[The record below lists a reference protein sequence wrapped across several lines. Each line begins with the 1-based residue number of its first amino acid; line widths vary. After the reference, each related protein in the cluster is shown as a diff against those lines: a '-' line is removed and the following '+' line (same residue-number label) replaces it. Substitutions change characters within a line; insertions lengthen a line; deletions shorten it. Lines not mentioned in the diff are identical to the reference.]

1 MKETPDM
8 RLFFLSCFLC
18 CSLMLHAQL
27 KQIPIRNQ
35 NTIQKKQTAT
45 RIQGVQSLSAMNLP
59 FWDDFSNSKKDYPSD
74 SLWQFGHSI
83 WVNDGMAINPPTL
96 KVATFD
102 GLDSLRLPY
111 NVNTP
116 LSKGIADKLVSR
128 PIRMDLVNPSQ
139 KSSVFISFYYQF
151 QGNGESPDQGDD
163 LSLWFKN
170 DSSIWK
176 QVWSAQYDTTK
187 DNTKFVPV
195 KIFVNDTCAHCFHKD
210 FQFKF
215 QNYAR
220 LSGPFDTWNLDYV
233 YVSNGITLNDTTKI
247 PDRGIVSPMTSV
259 LKQYRSMPAKHLL
272 SNPGAVLNRVSIVAS
287 NQREDQLNQVVNGT
301 FKAGQPVTAIGHLK
315 TTSRLNNVVSSDTS
329 YYGTTAAQLL
339 AFRKNTIY
347 TFDSIPRLSKLDP
360 AVDSIALHFKMFLRT
375 KDNINKATGGDFDP
389 VIYKGIDFRVNDTIQ
404 TDLVFVNYYAY
415 DDGIAE
421 YAATLTQPGNYFAY
435 QFDMLYDKADTLVA
449 VDIYFPHVGDETN
462 QVVQLIVY
470 DTLDSSNK
478 RDPLTQQALTVSRT
492 DNNQFTRVKL
502 AEPVV
507 VSQRFFVGYKQNT
520 NATIGIG
527 FDKNSGSSGKIF
539 TNLGTGWQQSDL
551 EGSLMIRPVFGNP
564 EKAKGPITTVEE
576 KKLFTYP
583 NPNRGVFHLPEA
595 ADNIQVLDLAGRA
608 VSFELDNSSEPAQV
622 TLRSPVAGV
631 YLVRYFN
638 GSKWQA
644 EKIMVLP

>member
-8 RLFFLSCFLC
+8 RLLFLSCFLC
-18 CSLMLHAQL
+18 CSMMLHAQL
-27 KQIPIRNQ
+27 KQIPIRTQ
-35 NTIQKKQTAT
+35 NTIQKRQTAART
-45 RIQGVQSLSAMNLP
+45 QGVQSLSAMSLP

-74 SLWQFGHSI
+74 SLWQYGHSV
-83 WVNDGMAINPPTL
+83 WVNDGMAINPPSL

-128 PIRMDLVNPSQ
+128 PLRMDLVNASQ
-139 KSSVFISFYYQF
+139 KNSVFISFYYQF
-151 QGNGESPDQGDD
+151 QGNGESPDSGDE

-195 KIFVNDTCAHCFHKD
+195 KIFISDTCTHCFHKS

-233 YVSNGITLNDTTKI
+233 YVSNGITLNDTTRI
-247 PDRGIVSPMTSV
+247 PDRAIVSPITSAT
-259 LKQYRSMPAKHLL
+259 KQYRSLPAKHLL
-272 SNPGAVLNRVSIVAS
+272 SNPDAVLNKISFVAS
-287 NQREDQLNQVVNGT
+287 NQREDQGT
-301 FKAGQPVTAIGHLK
+301 IHPGQPTTARGHLK
-315 TTSRLNNVVSSDTS
+315 TTWRLNNTVPPPDTA
-329 YYGTTAAQLL
+329 YYGTTDGQFLT
-339 AFRKNTIY
+339 FRNNTTY
-347 TFDSIPRLSKLDP
+347 TFNSLPKLSTLDP
-360 AVDSIALHFKMFLRT
+360 KVDSIALHFRIYLQS
-375 KDNINKATGGDFDP
+375 KDNINKTVGGDFDP

-404 TDLVFVNYYAY
+404 TNFIFSSYYAY

-435 QFDMLYDKADTLVA
+435 QFDMLYNKADTLVA

-462 QVVQLIVY
+462 QVVQLMVY
-470 DTLDSSNK
+470 DTLDSSMK
-478 RDPLTQQALTVSRT
+478 TDPLTQQPLTVSRT

-507 VSQRFFVGYKQNT
+507 VSRRFFVGYKQNT

-527 FDKNSGSSGKIF
+527 LDKNSDSSGKIF
-539 TNLGTGWQQSDL
+539 TNLGTGWQSSTL

-564 EKAKGPITTVEE
+564 QKAKGPVTAIEE
-576 KKLFTYP
+576 NKLYTYP
-583 NPNRGVFHLPEA
+583 NPNHGVFHLPEMA
-595 ADNIQVLDLAGRA
+595 ENIQVLDLAGRA
-608 VSFELDNSSEPAQV
+608 VSFELDNSSESAQV
-622 TLRSPVAGV
+622 TLRSPVVGV

-638 GSKWQA
+638 GAKWLT